1 VENKGVNCESPPR
14 LIGNN
19 IYLCLLQVGNAL
31 TDDFNDQLGIFQ
43 FMWSSGMISDQ
54 TFKLLNLLCDFQSVE
69 HPSKSCEKILEIA
82 DNELGNIDPYSVFT
96 PPCHGSANQRVKRTH
111 VSLPFLV
118 LLLFYF
124 CFILSL
130 RILIL
135 ELGTILSMIRLVIT
149 TFPPTFVQN
158 FINKL
163 NSVFG
168 LKQPWVYLLV
178 VEGKQTS

>member
-1 VENKGVNCESPPR
+1 MQDCTNVLNKLQKTRVWSEIPPHV
-14 LIGNN
+14 IGNN

-111 VSLPFLV
+111 VSLPFLL
-118 LLLFYF
+118 LLLFNL
-124 CFILSL
+124 CFI
-130 RILIL
+130 
-135 ELGTILSMIRLVIT
+135 
-149 TFPPTFVQN
+149 FVFKDPN
-158 FINKL
+158 IATRHNI
-163 NSVFG
+163 
-168 LKQPWVYLLV
+168 
-178 VEGKQTS
+178 EHH